1 MDKNSENKKRN
12 RILATGLDSADYYL
26 VQKWVNDGYLP
37 TNKRGRIVKTFS
49 F

>member
-1 MDKNSENKKRN
+1 MDKNSESKKRN
-12 RILATGLDSADYYL
+12 RIIATGLDSTDYYL
-26 VQKWVNDGYLP
+26 VQKWVNEGYLQ